1 MEVIKLGYKMSGN
14 NVINAPNYIQGI
26 EGATENFIQSIVNE
40 YNKQSSKKIINY
52 EVIAI
57 NEIKGNYINF
67 AKVNLYSN
75 NTTQSVGAI
84 VSALFSFLITKWKTL
99 IMAGLV
105 SLALFGLLKVDRIK
119 ISSEFG
125 SIELSKNGSV
135 IGDLPPDSEDG
146 SGSGG
151 GSSGGSSGGSGGNK
165 SETKSFPIWLIVLG
179 VIGYFVIKRK

>member
-26 EGATENFIQSIVNE
+26 ENATENFMQSIINE

-84 VSALFSFLITKWKTL
+84 VSSLFNFLIANWKNL

-119 ISSEFG
+119 ISSSFG
-125 SIELSKNGSV
+125 SIELSKNGS
-135 IGDLPPDSEDG
+135 IIRDLPPDSEDG
-146 SGSGG
+146 SGIGD
-151 GSSGGSSGGSGGNK
+151 GSGSGSDGNK
-165 SETKSFPIWLIVLG
+165 SENKSFPIWLRVLA
-179 VIGYFVIKRK
+179 VIGYFVLKRK